1 MSDHSQQNIQ
11 QPALTGGGRAWIR
24 TNGSFL
30 IASAVILVAGVGWNS
45 AMDILEW
52 TMVKYAVPNRD
63 VVRLSDHRLD
73 SFPKKIGHYELNF
86 ASTVEDEMLGELGMK
101 KHDWNWYYFAQYQN
115 TKLSKR
121 DARAR
126 VLLRITY
133 YTGLLDAVPH
143 ITEKCVQAGGGVI
156 DKDRSGVLPVVMKDV
171 PPGWENVELRRVAYM
186 SDGKAFAQ
194 YRIFSMNGDPTASW
208 MKVRATL
215 GSPWVK
221 YCYFAKIE
229 VAPRWP
235 NLSDDV
241 NDKICREFVETALPE
256 VLKYLPTRADVDNLK
271 HSEGS

>member
-1 MSDHSQQNIQ
+1 MSRRS
-11 QPALTGGGRAWIR
+11 
-24 TNGSFL
+24 L
-30 IASAVILVAGVGWNS
+30 IALSLILVSVGVAWWAIFAYVRHVADGGK
-45 AMDILEW
+45 DEW
-52 TMVKYAVPNRD
+52 TKYPVPSPDIVDTSN
-63 VVRLSDHRLD
+63 HRLD
-73 SFPKKIGHYELNF
+73 SFPRKIGDYKLFN
-86 ASTVEDEMLGELGMK
+86 TDKGDRIVKLDEDMVGDLGMK

-143 ITEKCVQAGGGVI
+143 IGEDCIQAAGGVI